1 LNGKTEAVLMKRDAE
16 LAELEAKVR
25 KIFGMGEFTKA
36 YSRGWS
42 RAAALNGELS
52 KAARIDLAEMMSEH
66 PGVQLVDGKE
76 AADAMKFELRRMLTV
91 H

>member
-1 LNGKTEAVLMKRDAE
+1 MKRDAE

-25 KIFGMGEFTKA
+25 KIFGMSEFTKA